1 MQEKFAKDGLLV
13 VSVNLD
19 DPTDPEARER
29 ARKFLE
35 SRNAN
40 TVNVMLDEKPEVAE
54 KKLVIEGLP
63 TVFVFNREG
72 RYARFP
78 NADKPD
84 FDHGDI
90 EKLVTELLKK

>member
-1 MQEKFAKDGLLV
+1 MHEKFARDGLLV

-19 DPTDPEARER
+19 DPADPEARPR
-29 ARKFLE
+29 AEKFLA
-35 SRNAN
+35 SKNAS

-54 KKLVIEGLP
+54 KMLRIEGLP

-78 NADKPD
+78 SADKPD
-84 FDHGDI
+84 FDHADI